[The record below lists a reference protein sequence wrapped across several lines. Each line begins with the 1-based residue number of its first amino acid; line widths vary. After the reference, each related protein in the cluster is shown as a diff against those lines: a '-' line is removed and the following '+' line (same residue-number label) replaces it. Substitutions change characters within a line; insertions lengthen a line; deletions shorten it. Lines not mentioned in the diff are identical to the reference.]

1 MYDTNDEVVIP
12 YKIVAVDNNTAEIY
26 FPVTQSGLVTA
37 TFGGTINSA
46 SYAVTA
52 SYALNAGGSPG
63 GSGVGDKI
71 FLWQNFK

>member
-1 MYDTNDEVVIP
+1 MKIYDANITGSLQLNVEVSGSI
-12 YKIVAVDNNTAEIY
+12 YGTAIW
-26 FPVTQSGLVTA
+26 P
-37 TFGGTINSA
+37 SA
-46 SYAVTA
+46 SYAISS